1 MIIRNLFILLVCLV
15 LGSTLGI
22 LLSTV
27 VLNLF
32 TPIDWNISTLQKTE
46 DLTPNTLKI
55 LLTINH
61 LSTFTIGALL
71 FYLLNSRKRMSLYFG
86 FSTNFNIFLMFTF
99 TMLLWLTYP
108 VSAWFVK
115 ALQNW
120 PLIQELEVEGNNR
133 MILESILTT
142 NNLQE
147 LVVNLIII
155 GAIPALGEELVFRGI
170 VQRMML
176 INISNPHA
184 AILISSILFSA
195 FHLEISG
202 FLPKL
207 LIGLILGYAYY
218 WTKNIWYPISL
229 HFINN
234 GTQVLAIYWNGIPA
248 KESSDYN
255 AVSALPAMICF
266 AALLIV
272 VILLDK
278 YFINGKR
285 A

>member
-1 MIIRNLFILLVCLV
+1 MIIKNLFILSVCLL
-15 LGSTLGI
+15 LGLIVGTI
-22 LLSTV
+22 LSIV
-27 VLNLF
+27 VINLL
-32 TPIDWNISTLQKTE
+32 TPCDWNVDTLQKTE

-61 LSTFTIGALL
+61 LSTFTTGALL
-71 FYLLNSRKRMSLYFG
+71 FYILNSRKRISLYFG
-86 FSTNFNIFLMFTF
+86 FSTSFNIFLLCTF

-108 VSAWFVK
+108 VSAWLVD
-115 ALQNW
+115 ALQEW
-120 PLIQELEVEGNNR
+120 PLVQEFEVERNNQ

-176 INISNPHA
+176 LNISNPHV
-184 AILISSILFSA
+184 AILISSIVFSA
-195 FHLEISG
+195 FHLEILG

-248 KESSDYN
+248 IESRDYN
-255 AVSALPAMICF
+255 SVSGLMALICF
-266 AALLIV
+266 ATLLII

-278 YFINGKR
+278 YFPNGKR

>member
-32 TPIDWNISTLQKTE
+32 TPIDWNIGTLQKTE

-86 FSTNFNIFLMFTF
+86 FSTNFNIFLMLTF

-133 MILESILTT
+133 IILESILTT